1 MKNTQWTPPSQ
12 EQIDAVEKIAAVDE
26 DVVRAALARIPPS
39 WRLIKHTA
47 GGAAFKRGSIQVL
60 YTVQKYEDR
69 RIWVH
74 ASAAGRTGTNSWYL
88 PTFED
93 LKRVKNDFIGEDR
106 WAYQV
111 FPSAKDYINHNPYAL
126 HLYAL
131 MDGTP
136 ALPDFTWGLGT
147 I

>member
-1 MKNTQWTPPSQ
+1 MSKVEHVTQ
-12 EQIDAVEKIAAVDE
+12 EQIDAAEEITRVD
-26 DVVRAALARIPPS
+26 DSIVRAILSRVPPS
-39 WRLIKHTA
+39 WRLIELTA
-47 GGAAFKRGSIQVL
+47 RGGAFRRGGIQVL
-60 YTVQKYEDR
+60 FTVQRYGDG

-74 ASAAGRTGTNSWYL
+74 VSACGRRGENSWFL
-88 PTFED
+88 PDWED
-93 LKRVKNDFIGEDR
+93 MKRVKNDFVGPDR

-111 FPSAKDYINHNPYAL
+111 FPSEKDYVNQHPYVL

-131 MDGTP
+131 LEGEP

>member
-1 MKNTQWTPPSQ
+1 MRNPLLDIPA
-12 EQIDAVEKIAAVDE
+12 EQLEAIDAMARVD
-26 DVVRAALARIPPS
+26 DAVVRAAMSRVPAS
-39 WRLIKHTA
+39 WKLVEKMPA
-47 GGAAFKRGSIQVL
+47 GGAFVRGSIQVL
-60 YTVQKYEDR
+60 YTVSRYEDG

-74 ASAAGRTGTNSWYL
+74 ASAAGRRGENSWFL

-93 LKRVKNDFIGEDR
+93 LKRVKHDFIGEDR

-111 FPSAKDYINHNPYAL
+111 FPSSKDYVNQHPYVL

-131 MDGTP
+131 MDGSP
-136 ALPDFTWGLGT
+136 ALPDFTMGLGT